1 MDVPARRV
9 LDEPPRTALARIET
23 ELGLRDYQ
31 RRALRSFVE
40 RGGRGIAHM
49 ATGTGKTLVGLG
61 AIEWARA
68 GNQRAIVVV
77 PTRAL
82 LHQWQADLVE
92 HADVDRSEIEAVSGS
107 ANLRRV
113 EERDVAITPIQ
124 TARRNPDVLERM
136 AREDDRRLI
145 VVDECHRA
153 GAPAYSEALVE
164 AFDHRLGLSAT
175 PQRPYDPTGTQ
186 RLLDYFEG
194 VAYRYE
200 LREAVDQGHLADYE
214 YHLHSTY
221 LTEREQRAYEDLN
234 GQLNLVIAEIDDAF
248 EDPPGMENLGELLAL
263 LRAEGANHLAEDLQD
278 LLFARAR
285 IVKNAQGKID
295 TFERLTDRLGDKKT
309 IVFAEE
315 IDFAER
321 LAKRA
326 RNAGLRTLVYHSGM
340 GDEERDRTLSSFRHM
355 DAGALVTVRALDE
368 GLDVP
373 DADAAVLAASS
384 TSERQHVQRRGR
396 VLRPLREEVKTAE
409 IHDFYVV
416 GVDDPYR
423 VARIREDADRV
434 RLHGFDGDRR
444 KPWEQVDLERV
455 DSGL

>member
-1 MDVPARRV
+1 V
-9 LDEPPRTALARIET
+9 LEEPPRTALARIET

-31 RRALRSFVE
+31 RRALRSFVD

-61 AIEWARA
+61 AIAWARA
-68 GNQRAIVVV
+68 GNQRALVVV

-82 LHQWQADLVE
+82 LHQWTADLVE
-92 HADVDRSEIEAVSGS
+92 HAGVSEDEIEAVAGS
-107 ANLRRV
+107 KSLRGV
-113 EERDVAITPIQ
+113 EEAPVAITPIQ
-124 TARRNPDVLERM
+124 TARRNPDVLARM
-136 AREDDRRLI
+136 AEEHDRRLL

-164 AFDHRLGLSAT
+164 AFDYRLGLSAT
-175 PQRPYDPTGTQ
+175 PQRPYDPQGTQ
-186 RLLDYFEG
+186 TLLDYFEG
-194 VAYRYE
+194 IAYRYE
-200 LREAVDQGHLADYE
+200 LREAVDEGHLADYE

-221 LTEREQRAYEDLN
+221 LTEREQQAYDDLN
-234 GQLNLVIAEIDDAF
+234 GQLNLVIAEIEDAF

-263 LRAEGANHLAEDLQD
+263 LRSEGAEELAEEMQD
-278 LLFARAR
+278 LLFSRAR
-285 IVKNAQGKID
+285 IVKNARGKID
-295 TFERLTDRLGDKKT
+295 VFEDLTDRLSDKKT
-309 IVFAEE
+309 LVFAEE
-315 IDFAER
+315 IDFAEQ
-321 LAKRA
+321 LAR
-326 RNAGLRTLVYHSGM
+326 RSSDQGLRTLVYHSGM
-340 GDEERDRTLSSFRHM
+340 GDDERDRTLSTYRQM
-355 DAGALVTVRALDE
+355 EAGVLVTVRALDE

-396 VLRPLREEVKTAE
+396 VLRPLREEAKTAE

-434 RLHGFDGDRR
+434 RLHGFDPDRR
-444 KPWEQVDLERV
+444 QPWERVDLEAV
-455 DSGL
+455 ESSL

>member
-1 MDVPARRV
+1 
-9 LDEPPRTALARIET
+9 
-23 ELGLRDYQ
+23 
-31 RRALRSFVE
+31 
-40 RGGRGIAHM
+40 
-49 ATGTGKTLVGLG
+49 

-68 GNQRAIVVV
+68 GNQRALVVV

-82 LHQWQADLVE
+82 LHQWTADLVD
-92 HADVDRSEIEAVSGS
+92 HAGLVEDEIAAVSGS
-107 ANLRRV
+107 ASLRRV
-113 EERDVAITPIQ
+113 EAAPVALTPIQ
-124 TARRNPDVLERM
+124 TARRNPDVLAAM
-136 AREDDRRLI
+136 ASEHDRRLL

-153 GAPAYSEALVE
+153 GAPAYSQALVD

-175 PQRPYDPTGTQ
+175 PHRPYDPQGTR
-186 RLLDYFEG
+186 RLQEYFEG

-200 LREAVDQGHLADYE
+200 LREAVDEGHLADYE

-221 LTEREQRAYEDLN
+221 LTEREQQAYDDLN

-248 EDPPGMENLGELLAL
+248 EDPPGMEELGKLLAL
-263 LRAEGANHLAEDLQD
+263 LRGEGAGELAEELQE
-278 LLFARAR
+278 LLFARSR
-285 IVKNAQGKID
+285 IVKNARGKID
-295 TFERLTDRLGDKKT
+295 VFERLTDRLSDKKT

-315 IDFAER
+315 IDFAED
-321 LAKRA
+321 LARCSSDE
-326 RNAGLRTLVYHSGM
+326 GLRTLVYHSGM
-340 GDEERDRTLSSFRHM
+340 GDEERDRTLSTYRGM
-355 DAGALVTVRALDE
+355 EAGVLVTVRALDE

-396 VLRPLREEVKTAE
+396 VLRPLREEAKTAE

-434 RLHGFDGDRR
+434 RLHGFNEDRR
-444 KPWEQVDLERV
+444 QPWERVDLERV
-455 DSGL
+455 ESSL

>member
-1 MDVPARRV
+1 V
-9 LDEPPRTALARIET
+9 LEEPPRTALARIET

-31 RRALRSFVE
+31 RRALRSFVD

-49 ATGTGKTLVGLG
+49 ATGTGKTRVGLG
-61 AIEWARA
+61 AIEWVRA
-68 GNQRAIVVV
+68 GNQRALVVV

-82 LHQWQADLVE
+82 LHQWRADLAE
-92 HADVDRSEIEAVSGS
+92 HTDAEEAEVAAVSGS

-113 EERDVAITPIQ
+113 EESPVAITPIQ
-124 TARRNPDVLERM
+124 TACRNPDVLTRM
-136 AREDDRRLI
+136 AEEDDRRLL

-153 GAPAYSEALVE
+153 GAPAYSQALVD
-164 AFDHRLGLSAT
+164 AFDYRLGLSAT
-175 PQRPYDPTGTQ
+175 PQRPYDPQGTQ

-200 LREAVDQGHLADYE
+200 LRDAVDEGHLADYE

-221 LTEREQRAYEDLN
+221 LTEREQQAYEDLN
-234 GQLNLVIAEIDDAF
+234 GQLNLVIAEIDDSF

-263 LRAEGANHLAEDLQD
+263 LRAEGAGELAEDLQD

-285 IVKNAQGKID
+285 IVKNARGKID
-295 TFERLTDRLGDKKT
+295 VFERMSDRLSDKKT

-315 IDFAER
+315 IDFAED
-321 LAKRA
+321 LARRA
-326 RNAGLRTLVYHSGM
+326 SNQGLRTLVYHSEM
-340 GDEERDRTLSSFRHM
+340 GDDERDRTLATYRQM
-355 DAGALVTVRALDE
+355 EAGALVTVRALDE

-396 VLRPLREEVKTAE
+396 VLRPLRREAKTAE

-423 VARIREDADRV
+423 VARIREDAEKV
-434 RLHGFDGDRR
+434 RLHGFEDDRR
-444 KPWEQVDLERV
+444 QPWERV
-455 DSGL
+455 DLATVGSSFEA